1 MEFLEVFLY
10 NVNILRTKE
19 KVIQR
24 EDLYNEEKNVCS
36 TYGSVHDSIRIRKRG
51 NSQRSRWSDTDTL
64 RKCR

>member
-24 EDLYNEEKNVCS
+24 EDLYNEEKKCLQ
-36 TYGSVHDSIRIRKRG
+36 HLW
-51 NSQRSRWSDTDTL
+51 QRA
-64 RKCR
+64 